1 MANTTFAGPVRSLNG
16 FISFG
21 PKAVVSLTA
30 TATLTV
36 AAHAGRILICNAA
49 SGKFTLPTITS
60 GSSSDVAGANDYNV
74 LSNLGCTYL
83 FWVQTTA
90 VDMEIKTD
98 GTDKFYGAIFNGVD
112 SAATGECFA
121 ADGANNDVFTQN
133 GGTKGG
139 KIGSWVEFT
148 AIASAAY
155 YVRGSLIGT
164 ASVATPFANA

>member
-1 MANTTFAGPVRSLNG
+1 MANTTFSGPVRSLNG

-21 PKAVVSLTA
+21 PKAVISLTA
-30 TATLTV
+30 SATLTV
-36 AAHAGRILICNAA
+36 AAHAGRIITTNLAD
-49 SGKFTLPTITS
+49 GKFLLPSITS
-60 GSSSDVAGANDYNV
+60 GSSSAVAGANDYNV
-74 LSNLGCTYL
+74 ASNLGCTYL
-83 FWVQTTA
+83 FWVETLA
-90 VDMEIKTD
+90 VDMDIKTD

-139 KIGSWVEFT
+139 KVGSWVEFT

-164 ASVATPFANA
+164 ASVVTPFANA